1 MTPFDLVFILVLLTP
16 VLLLGRIAIAAVRG
30 RRAVATRRVLF
41 LVAGLAGYMIVVL
54 LVGLVTPRRE
64 VPLGRPQCSD
74 DWCIA
79 VEGVL
84 RTPVSDGVLYQ
95 VNFRLSSRA
104 RRVAQ
109 RERYVVAYLR
119 DARGRRF
126 DSDPAAAAVPFD
138 VELQPQ
144 ESVTATRL
152 FTVPA
157 DAADVGLVVAREG
170 GVPIPGC
177 CIIAD
182 EGSLFHK
189 KTAVKLQ

>member
-1 MTPFDLVFILVLLTP
+1 MTVFDLLFI
-16 VLLLGRIAIAAVRG
+16 
-30 RRAVATRRVLF
+30 VLF
-41 LVAGLAGYMIVVL
+41 FTAIGTLVVAETHALRRRGARALAVLMRLGLSVAAYFAIVVAVSL
-54 LVGLVTPRRE
+54 ASPQRYVAIGDD
-64 VPLGRPQCSD
+64 QCSD